1 MLNVALKEWAVIC
14 DLLAAGEL
22 SFLLR
27 KGGIYED
34 AGPARFRL
42 EHQRFALF
50 PAWEHQHPA
59 RLKPAYR
66 QRVQVFDQ
74 EPAELTIH
82 AMAEA
87 AKIWQVPSRAAF
99 DRLEDL
105 HPWTQGQINVR
116 FNYKP
121 DRPLYLLALRVF
133 KLAQPVTIANTPEY
147 AGCKSWVN
155 LSPEHA
161 IDDAAAEPVLSATAM
176 GELLVRLDAAMK
188 G

>member
-1 MLNVALKEWAVIC
+1 MLDVALKEWAVIC

-22 SFLLR
+22 ALLLR

-34 AGPARFRL
+34 AGPGRFKL

-50 PAWEHQHPA
+50 PAWEHQQPE
-59 RLKPAYR
+59 RIKPAYR
-66 QRVQVFDQ
+66 SRVAVFDQ

-82 AMAEA
+82 AVAEA
-87 AKIWQVPSRAAF
+87 VSIWQVPSRAAF

-105 HPWTQGQINVR
+105 HPWERSQIDMR

-121 DRPLYLLALRVF
+121 ERPLYLLALRTL
-133 KLAQPVTIANTPEY
+133 KLPQPVVIANTSEY
-147 AGCKSWVN
+147 AGCKSWVD
-155 LSPEHA
+155 LAPDDA
-161 IDDAAAEPVLSATAM
+161 IDDSCAEPVLSAVAM
-176 GELLVRLDAAMK
+176 GELLVRIEAAMK